1 MVQGVRGAGM
11 GGARKS
17 PKRLLGIEGLG
28 TYHSRVLVDSWCDE
42 SEGVW
47 AWSIWCMH
55 SKHLLS
61 FGGLT
66 RNGMAGLYES
76 GLMGD
81 PGLYEGLGSGPPSF
95 GSGPWCAGSQPM

>member
-1 MVQGVRGAGM
+1 
-11 GGARKS
+11 
-17 PKRLLGIEGLG
+17 
-28 TYHSRVLVDSWCDE
+28 
-42 SEGVW
+42 
-47 AWSIWCMH
+47 MH